1 MELVASVV
9 VRGGWRS
16 LELVA
21 EVDCAKVEVGV
32 CLQSY
37 LCEGCRSTKL
47 VIKVGRAKM
56 VVGVC
61 RQSLVE
67 IVADGGQWVEPLR
80 ILEGE
85 IIGES

>member
-61 RQSLVE
+61 RMELLVQGWSSE
-67 IVADGGQWVEPLR
+67 LSSEVVVVAQTW
-80 ILEGE
+80 
-85 IIGES
+85 S